1 MTPTEMK
8 KKCLMLKELLDCFP
22 AALESYPIYLVMK
35 GPIDKIFNDK
45 EKEND
50 TELRAVS
57 GMFFLFFDMC
67 SLIFGVETIYLTIGH
82 FKLYI
87 NRIIEYIS
95 IIESGG
101 DLTQALRNQ
110 VDSIDKKIKGE
121 SEDFSKQFSNVLDK
135 LMKDSGGKR
144 DPRKDN

>member
-1 MTPTEMK
+1 MTTQEMK

-45 EKEND
+45 EKEED

-57 GMFFLFFDMC
+57 GIFFLFFDMC
-67 SLIFGVETIYLTIGH
+67 SLIFGVETIYLTIVH

-87 NRIIEYIS
+87 NKMMEYIDV
-95 IIESGG
+95 IESGG
-101 DLTQALRNQ
+101 DLAKLLKNQ
-110 VDSIDKKIKGE
+110 VNDIEKKIKGE
-121 SEDFSKQFSNVLDK
+121 SEDFSKQFSNVLER
-135 LMKDSGGKR
+135 LMKGNDSKR